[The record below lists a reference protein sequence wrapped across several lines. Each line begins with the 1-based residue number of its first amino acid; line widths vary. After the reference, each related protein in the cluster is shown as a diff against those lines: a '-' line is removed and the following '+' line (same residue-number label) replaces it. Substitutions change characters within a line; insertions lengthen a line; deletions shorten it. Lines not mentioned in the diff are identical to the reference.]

1 MIIRRYRGKSLEAL
15 RETVVK
21 EMGSN
26 AVIVHSQKLND
37 NGIVGKLKGK
47 AFEII
52 AAVEEPVN
60 EGALSNSG
68 KDIDWEEFLSSNKS
82 QYIGMRRSM
91 KLMDD
96 KLAAI
101 ETKFESIMK
110 KSIHDTKMPHA
121 LTNIHKSWQSK
132 ILNLIEDPDV
142 ASHEKYKDVLSDL
155 IPTAGGIFFRQTTG
169 NEPDIYALVGP
180 TGVGK
185 TTTLAKL
192 ASQAVLKNKL
202 NVGLI
207 SIDTFRVAAV
217 DQLREYAN
225 LLGVEIAVVFTQKEM
240 ERQIEKFK
248 EKDLILID
256 TQGRGPFDQEGIRE
270 IEKILNSIPEIN
282 VILNVPAGVRKD
294 DAVNIYNSFKG
305 IDPSC
310 LIITKADETRTCDG
324 LTTLFDLAGAPVI
337 YITNGQRVPEDI
349 EPASSGLITA
359 MIVPEEVM
367 I

>member
-21 EMGSN
+21 EMGAN

-37 NGIVGKLKGK
+37 NGLVGKFKGK
-47 AFEII
+47 SFEII
-52 AAVEEPVN
+52 AAVEDPVN
-60 EGALSNSG
+60 EGTFSTG
-68 KDIDWEEFLSSNKS
+68 KDINWDSFLNDNKS

-91 KLMDD
+91 KMMDD
-96 KLAAI
+96 KLASI

-110 KSIHDTKMPHA
+110 KSIKETIVPHA
-121 LTNIHKSWQSK
+121 LVNVHKGWHGK
-132 ILNLIEDPDV
+132 IINRVEDPETT
-142 ASHEKYKDVLSDL
+142 SHEDYKDLLSQL
-155 IPTAGGIFFRQTTG
+155 IPTAGGIYFRQTTG
-169 NEPDIYALVGP
+169 NAPDIYALVGP

-207 SIDTFRVAAV
+207 SIDTFRVAAI

-225 LLGVEIAVVFTQKEM
+225 LLGIEIAAVFSKKEM

-248 EKDLILID
+248 DKDLILID

-270 IEKILNSIPEIN
+270 IETIINSIPEIN

-294 DAVNIYNSFKG
+294 DAVKIFNSFKSV
-305 IDPSC
+305 DPSC
-310 LIITKADETRTCDG
+310 IIITKADETRTCDG
-324 LTTLFDLAGAPVI
+324 LTTLFDLADIPAV